1 MAYIG
6 MRRPVM
12 APITAETEGSAI
24 SYGTGSVIGKA
35 VSANLTFDVADNPD
49 YGDDVIVN
57 NDKGVNGYSIT
68 LETTDLTPAA
78 RAALLGWTAVTSGT
92 TDPVITHY
100 QVSDDNP
107 PLIGFGFIRVK
118 MDDSGARK
126 YEAFW
131 FHKTQFQS
139 SAENASTKKKQIEWN
154 HPQVTATGMGV
165 YIDSSGKAK
174 YFDYMEFATEA
185 AAETWLNTK
194 AGIT

>member
-107 PLIGFGFIRVK
+107 PLVGFGFIRVK

-126 YEAFW
+126 YEGFW